1 MAAFSG
7 YSCGCCSAPGREA
20 GVGVES
26 DVPLYECE
34 SQGEEALLVA
44 TFSGIAV
51 GAAQHRDGRQGWG
64 CSQTSLCSTSLPSA
78 SAYRDLG

>member
-44 TFSGIAV
+44 TFSGYSCGCCSAPGREAGV
-51 GAAQHRDGRQGWG
+51 GVQSDVPLQHLTYQ
-64 CSQTSLCSTSLPSA
+64 CFSLS
-78 SAYRDLG
+78 